1 MNWTH
6 TCDRKCPDAAWMR
19 KVAAEREFLHRT
31 HQSSRPLSP
40 DYEYI
45 GLMGELAFH
54 KVTGEVVD
62 LLPRPE
68 GDGAVDF
75 RVGKWRID
83 VKTARKPGH
92 MLREAGKRLNADILV
107 LARYSDKAEDASLL
121 GWEWDDNMLRA
132 PRRDFGYGLTNHY
145 MPRSK
150 LKQLWELWML
160 LEYGT

>member
-1 MNWTH
+1 MDWSH
-6 TCDRKCPDAAWMR
+6 RCDRKCPDAAWMR
-19 KVAAEREFLHRT
+19 KVAAEREFLHRN

-68 GDGAVDF
+68 GDGAVDY
-75 RVGKWRID
+75 RIGRYHID
-83 VKTARKPGH
+83 VKTARKPGN
-92 MLREAGKRLNADILV
+92 MLREAGKRSVSDILV
-107 LARYSDKAEDASLL
+107 LARYSDKTDEATLL

-132 PRRDFGYGLTNHY
+132 PRKDFGYGVVNHFVPVY
-145 MPRSK
+145 K
-150 LKQLWELWML
+150 LKQMWHLWML
-160 LEYGT
+160 LQYG